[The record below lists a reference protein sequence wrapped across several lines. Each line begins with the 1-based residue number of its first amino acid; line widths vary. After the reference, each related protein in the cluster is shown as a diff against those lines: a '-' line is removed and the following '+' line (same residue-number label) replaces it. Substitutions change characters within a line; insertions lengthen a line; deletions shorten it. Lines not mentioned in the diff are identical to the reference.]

1 MVGLIGPDGVGKS
14 SLLSLISGARV
25 IEQGGVMVLG
35 GDMRDPKHRRD
46 VCPRIAWMPQ
56 GLGKN
61 LYHTLS
67 VYENV
72 DFFARL
78 FGHDKAEREV
88 RINELLT
95 STGLAPFRDRPAG
108 KLSGG
113 MKQKLGLC
121 CALIHDPELLILDE
135 PTTGVDPLSRA
146 QFWDLIDSIRQRQ
159 SNMSVLVAT
168 AYMEEA
174 ERFDWLVAMNAG
186 EVLATGSAEELRQ
199 QTQSATLEEA
209 FINLLPQAQRQAH
222 QAVVIPPYQPENAEI
237 AIEARDLT
245 MRFGSFVAVDH
256 VNFRIP
262 RGEIFG
268 FLGSNG
274 CGKSTTMKMLTGL
287 LPASEGEAWLF
298 GQPVDPKDIDTRRR
312 VGYMSQAFSLY
323 NELTVRQNL
332 DLHARLFH
340 IPEAEIPARVAEMS
354 ERFKLND
361 VEDVLPESLPLGIR
375 QRLSLAVAVIHR
387 PEMLILDEP
396 TSGVDPVARDMFWQL
411 MVDLSR
417 QDKVTIFIS
426 THFMNEAE
434 RCDRISLM
442 HAGKVLASGT
452 PQELVEKRGAASLE
466 EAFIA
471 YLQEAAGQSNEAE
484 APPVVHDTTHAP
496 RQGFSLR
503 RLFSYSRREALELRR
518 DPVRSTLALMGT
530 VILMLIMGY
539 GISMDVENLRF
550 AVLDRDQT
558 VSSQAWTLNLSGSR
572 YFIEQPPLT
581 SYDEL
586 DRRMRAG
593 DITVAIEIPP
603 NFGRDIARGT
613 PVELGVWIDGAMP
626 SRAETVKGYVQAM
639 HQSWLQDVAS
649 RQSTPAS
656 QSGLM
661 NIETRYRYNPDVK
674 SLPAIVPAVIPLLLM
689 MIPSMLSALSV
700 VREKE
705 LGSIINL
712 YVTPTTRSEFLLG
725 KQLPYIALGML
736 NFFLLCALS
745 VFVFGVPH
753 KGSFLTLTLAALL
766 YIIIAT
772 GMGLLIS
779 TFMKSQIAAIFGTA
793 IITLI
798 PATQF
803 SGMIDP
809 VASLEGPGRWIGEV
823 YPTSHFLTIARGTF
837 SKALDLTDL
846 WQLFIPLLIAIP
858 LVMGL
863 SILLLKKT
871 GGMMRHLRNIFNLG
885 IKELRSLLGDKAML
899 TLIVFSFTVSVYS
912 SATVTPGSLNLAP
925 IAIADM
931 DQSQLSNRIVNSFYR
946 PWFLPPEMITADE
959 MDAGLDAGRYTFAI
973 NIPPNFQR
981 DVLAGRQPDIQVNV
995 DATRMSQAFTGNGY
1009 IQNIINGE
1017 VNSFVARYRDNSEPL
1032 VSLETRMRFNPNLD
1046 PAWFGGVM
1054 AIINNITML
1063 AIVLTGSALIRE
1075 REHGT
1080 VEHLL
1085 VMPITPFEIMMAKVW
1100 SMGLVVLVVSGLSLV
1115 LMVKGVLGV
1124 PIEGSIPLFMLGVA
1138 LSLFATTSI
1147 GIFMGTIARSMPQ
1160 LGLLVILVLL
1170 PLQMLSGGSTPRE
1183 SMPQMVQDIM
1193 LTMPTTHFVSLAQA
1207 ILYRGAG
1214 FEIVW
1219 PQFLTLIAIGGAF
1232 FTIALLRFRK
1242 TIGTMA

>member
-1 MVGLIGPDGVGKS
+1 MMHLELVPVPPVAQLAGVSQHYGKTVALNNITLDIPARCMVGLIGPDGVGKS

-332 DLHARLFH
+332 ELHARLFH

-387 PEMLILDEP
+387 
-396 TSGVDPVARDMFWQL
+396 
-411 MVDLSR
+411 
-417 QDKVTIFIS
+417 
-426 THFMNEAE
+426 
-434 RCDRISLM
+434 
-442 HAGKVLASGT
+442 
-452 PQELVEKRGAASLE
+452 
-466 EAFIA
+466 
-471 YLQEAAGQSNEAE
+471 
-484 APPVVHDTTHAP
+484 
-496 RQGFSLR
+496 
-503 RLFSYSRREALELRR
+503 
-518 DPVRSTLALMGT
+518 
-530 VILMLIMGY
+530 
-539 GISMDVENLRF
+539 
-550 AVLDRDQT
+550 
-558 VSSQAWTLNLSGSR
+558 
-572 YFIEQPPLT
+572 
-581 SYDEL
+581 
-586 DRRMRAG
+586 
-593 DITVAIEIPP
+593 
-603 NFGRDIARGT
+603 
-613 PVELGVWIDGAMP
+613 
-626 SRAETVKGYVQAM
+626 
-639 HQSWLQDVAS
+639 
-649 RQSTPAS
+649 
-656 QSGLM
+656 
-661 NIETRYRYNPDVK
+661 
-674 SLPAIVPAVIPLLLM
+674 
-689 MIPSMLSALSV
+689 
-700 VREKE
+700 
-705 LGSIINL
+705 
-712 YVTPTTRSEFLLG
+712 
-725 KQLPYIALGML
+725 
-736 NFFLLCALS
+736 
-745 VFVFGVPH
+745 
-753 KGSFLTLTLAALL
+753 
-766 YIIIAT
+766 
-772 GMGLLIS
+772 
-779 TFMKSQIAAIFGTA
+779 
-793 IITLI
+793 
-798 PATQF
+798 
-803 SGMIDP
+803 
-809 VASLEGPGRWIGEV
+809 
-823 YPTSHFLTIARGTF
+823 
-837 SKALDLTDL
+837 
-846 WQLFIPLLIAIP
+846 
-858 LVMGL
+858 
-863 SILLLKKT
+863 
-871 GGMMRHLRNIFNLG
+871 
-885 IKELRSLLGDKAML
+885 
-899 TLIVFSFTVSVYS
+899 
-912 SATVTPGSLNLAP
+912 
-925 IAIADM
+925 
-931 DQSQLSNRIVNSFYR
+931 
-946 PWFLPPEMITADE
+946 PEMITADE